1 MSIRL
6 VGVSVAAL
14 LAATACDS
22 GTTLPGDRG
31 ADAVAPKEVT
41 AAELQ
46 AAVKDPRVRKF
57 YESRGWKAAWK
68 EDQAR
73 ELTEALREAPRH
85 GLEAVQFLREGDA
98 ARDPVAREAA
108 LSEGAVSYAA
118 ALSNGRIDPKT
129 LWKEYSVPMPKVD
142 VIAGLNQ
149 AIAEGNVGEWLASL
163 APQDEEYRALSD
175 AFVRYSQASKQE
187 AQKIAAGETIK
198 PGQSDPRVPQIAD
211 ALRINGYLQDQGQQQ
226 TQQKQGA
233 KESQQSQAD
242 HTRYTPA
249 MAEAVKRLQQD
260 YGEDADGVIGTTTLQ
275 MLNTGAAERARTL
288 SINLERRRW
297 LERKPPETR
306 IDVNTAAAFLSY
318 WRDGNHADARR
329 VVVGQPEWETPPLGS
344 PIVKL
349 VANPPWNVPESIE
362 QDELLA
368 KGAAYLARNGFSR
381 KENGRL
387 VQEPSPKS
395 ALGEVKFDMANP
407 HAIYLH
413 DTPAKALFATN
424 DRHSSHGCVRVHNAV
439 QFARLL
445 ARDEGVLEEF
455 DKGLLSR
462 KETHVAIENKIPVR
476 LLYHTAYALNGRV
489 LFRTD
494 PYGWDEDLARAL
506 GMQGQERQQ
515 LRTHVSIIGP

>member
-1 MSIRL
+1 MRKKL

-14 LAATACDS
+14 LAATGCDR
-22 GTTLPGDRG
+22 GPTLPGDQG
-31 ADAVAPKEVT
+31 ADAVEPKEVS

-46 AAVKDPRVRKF
+46 AAVKDPRVRRF
-57 YESRGWKAAWK
+57 YESRGWKAAWN

-85 GLEAVQFLREGDA
+85 GLEAVQFLKEGDA

-118 ALSNGRIDPKT
+118 ALSNGRIDPRSI
-129 LWKEYSVPMPKVD
+129 WGEYSVPMPKVD
-142 VIAGLNQ
+142 VIAGLNE
-149 AIAEGNVGEWLASL
+149 AIGQGDVGEWLAGL
-163 APQDEEYRALSD
+163 APQDAEYRALSD
-175 AFVRYSQASKQE
+175 AFVRYTQASKQE
-187 AQKIAAGETIK
+187 ARKIAAGETIK

-211 ALRINGYLQDQGQQQ
+211 ALRINGYLQDQQQQ
-226 TQQKQGA
+226 
-233 KESQQSQAD
+233 QQSRQSGKAEAD
-242 HTRYTPA
+242 STRYSPA

-260 YGEDADGVIGTTTLQ
+260 YGEDPDGVIGTATLQ

-288 SINLERRRW
+288 AINLERRRW

-318 WRDGNHADARR
+318 WRGGNHADTRR

-381 KENGRL
+381 KNGRL
-387 VQEPSPKS
+387 VQEASPKS
-395 ALGEVKFDMANP
+395 ALGEVKFDMANR

-424 DRHSSHGCVRVHNAV
+424 DRHSSHGCVRVHEAV

-445 ARDEGVLEEF
+445 ARDEGVLDEF

-462 KETHVAIENKIPVR
+462 KETHVGLQNKIPVR

-494 PYGWDEDLARAL
+494 PYGWDDLLGKAL
-506 GMQGQERQQ
+506 GMEARPRQR
-515 LRTHVSIIGP
+515 LRTHVSIVGP

>member
-1 MSIRL
+1 MRKNWI
-6 VGVSVAAL
+6 GVS
-14 LAATACDS
+14 LAAVLAAAGCDR
-22 GTTLPGDRG
+22 GPTLPGDQG
-31 ADAVAPKEVT
+31 ADAVAPKEVS
-41 AAELQ
+41 AAELK

-57 YESRGWKAAWK
+57 YESRGWKAAWN

-73 ELTEALREAPRH
+73 ELTEALREAPKH
-85 GLEAVQFLREGDA
+85 GLEAVQFLKEGDS
-98 ARDPVAREAA
+98 ARDPVTREAA

-118 ALSNGRIDPKT
+118 ALSNGRIDPRT
-129 LWKEYSVPMPKVD
+129 IWKEYSVPMPKVD
-142 VIAGLNQ
+142 VIGGLNH
-149 AIAEGNVGEWLASL
+149 AIGEGNVGEWLAGL
-163 APQDEEYRALSD
+163 APQDAEYRALSD

-187 AQKIAAGETIK
+187 SKTIAAGETIK
-198 PGQSDPRVPQIAD
+198 PGGKDPRVPQIAD
-211 ALRINGYLQDQGQQQ
+211 ALRVNGYLQDQPQQEQAKQ
-226 TQQKQGA
+226 TQSDA
-233 KESQQSQAD
+233 
-242 HTRYTPA
+242 TRYTPA
-249 MAEAVKRLQQD
+249 MAEAVERLQQD
-260 YGEDADGVIGTTTLQ
+260 YGEDSDGVIGATTLQ
-275 MLNTGAAERARTL
+275 MLNTGAAERARVL
-288 SINLERRRW
+288 AINLERRRW

-318 WRDGNHADARR
+318 WRNGKHADARR

-381 KENGRL
+381 KDGRL
-387 VQEPSPKS
+387 VQEPSPKA
-395 ALGEVKFDMANP
+395 ALGVVKFDMANP

-413 DTPAKALFATN
+413 DTPAKALFGTN

-462 KETHVAIENKIPVR
+462 KETHVGIENKIPVR
-476 LLYHTAYALNGRV
+476 LLYHTAYAQNGRV

-494 PYGWDEDLARAL
+494 PYGWDELLGRAL
-506 GMQGQERQQ
+506 GMAAGPRQR
-515 LRTHVSIIGP
+515 LRTHVSIVGP

>member
-1 MSIRL
+1 MRKIL
-6 VGVSVAAL
+6 VGVSLAAL
-14 LAATACDS
+14 LAAAACDR
-22 GTTLPGDRG
+22 GPTLPGDQG
-31 ADAVAPKEVT
+31 ADAVAPKEVS
-41 AAELQ
+41 AAELK

-57 YESRGWKAAWK
+57 YESRGWKAAWN

-85 GLEAVQFLREGDA
+85 GLEAVQFLNEGDA
-98 ARDPVAREAA
+98 ARDPVTREAA

-118 ALSNGRIDPKT
+118 ALSNGRIDPRKI
-129 LWKEYSVPMPKVD
+129 WKEYSVPMPKVD

-149 AIAEGNVGEWLASL
+149 AIGEGNVGEWLASL

-187 AQKIAAGETIK
+187 TKRIAAGETIK
-198 PGQSDPRVPQIAD
+198 PGGKDPRVPQIAD
-211 ALRINGYLQDQGQQQ
+211 ALRVNGYLQDQPQQQ
-226 TQQKQGA
+226 SKQA
-233 KESQQSQAD
+233 QAD
-242 HTRYTPA
+242 ATRYTPA

-260 YGEDADGVIGTTTLQ
+260 YGEDADGVIGETTLQ
-275 MLNTGAAERARTL
+275 MLNSGAAERARTL
-288 SINLERRRW
+288 AINLERRRW

-318 WRDGNHADARR
+318 WRNGNHAYARR

-381 KENGRL
+381 KNGRL
-387 VQEPSPKS
+387 VQEPSPKA
-395 ALGEVKFDMANP
+395 ALGVVKFDMANP

-413 DTPAKALFATN
+413 DTPAKALFGTN

-462 KETHVAIENKIPVR
+462 KETHVGIEKKIPVR

-494 PYGWDEDLARAL
+494 PYGWDELLGRAL
-506 GMQGQERQQ
+506 GMAAGPRQR

>member
-1 MSIRL
+1 MRKRL
-6 VGVSVAAL
+6 VGVWVAAL
-14 LAATACDS
+14 LAATSCDR
-22 GTTLPGDRG
+22 GPALPGDQG
-31 ADAVAPKEVT
+31 ADAVAPKEVSG
-41 AAELQ
+41 AELQ
-46 AAVKDPRVRKF
+46 AAVKDPRVRRF
-57 YESRGWKAAWK
+57 YESRGWKAAWN

-73 ELTEALREAPRH
+73 ELAEALREAPRH
-85 GLEAVQFLREGDA
+85 GLEAVQFLKEGDA

-118 ALSNGRIDPKT
+118 ALSNGRIDPRT
-129 LWKEYSVPMPKVD
+129 IWKDYSVPMPKVD

-149 AIAEGNVGEWLASL
+149 AIGKGNVGEWLAGL
-163 APQDEEYRALSD
+163 APQDAEYRALSD
-175 AFVRYSQASKQE
+175 AFVRYSQASRQE
-187 AQKIAAGETIK
+187 AKTIPAGETIK
-198 PGQSDPRVPQIAD
+198 PGGKDPRVPQIAD
-211 ALRINGYLQDQGQQQ
+211 ALRINGYLQDAKAQGD
-226 TQQKQGA
+226 A
-233 KESQQSQAD
+233 
-242 HTRYTPA
+242 TRYTPA

-260 YGEDADGVIGTTTLQ
+260 YGEDADGVIGATTLQ

-288 SINLERRRW
+288 AINLERRRW
-297 LERKPPETR
+297 LERKPSETR

-318 WRDGNHADARR
+318 WRGGNHADTRR

-381 KENGRL
+381 KNGRL

-395 ALGEVKFDMANP
+395 ALGMVKFDMANP

-424 DRHSSHGCVRVHNAV
+424 DRHASHGCVRVHNAV

-462 KETHVAIENKIPVR
+462 KETHVGIEKRIPVR

-494 PYGWDEDLARAL
+494 PYGWDEDLAKAL
-506 GMQGQERQQ
+506 GMEARPRQR
-515 LRTHVSIIGP
+515 LRTHVSIVGP